1 MMILA
6 YMVFGFTVTQL
17 LVVLTNLIFLQ
28 LFPAANKEFQP
39 LISVLIPARNEE
51 NNIANIIQDI
61 LNQDYQQ
68 FELLVFNDQS
78 TDKTTDIVSSFAKN
92 DNRIH
97 LFHSKGLPNGWLGKN
112 FGCHSL
118 AQKAQGEYLFFIDA
132 DVRLNGSIIT
142 DTLAMTKKYDL
153 GLLTIFPKQKMMS
166 LGEYL
171 TVPNMNF
178 ILLSLL
184 PLILV
189 RKSKFPSLAAANG
202 QFMLFNA
209 GTYRKNLPHQTFK
222 NNKVEDIETA
232 RYFKTKNI
240 KVACLAGDN
249 NVCCRMYKGFEE
261 AVNGFSKNVINF
273 FGNSFLLATIFWL
286 ITTFGIVLV
295 WVVLPIRLFG
305 LYLALLILTRVFIS
319 IVSRQNIIINLLL
332 SLPQQLT
339 MGIFILK
346 AAINKKNKTFQW
358 KGRTIS

>member
-1 MMILA
+1 MLILT
-6 YMVFGFTVTQL
+6 YIVFGFTIVQF

-28 LFPAANKEFQP
+28 IFPAADKKFQP
-39 LISVLIPARNEE
+39 LISILIPARNEE
-51 NNIANIIQDI
+51 ENIANIIQDI

-68 FELLVFNDQS
+68 FELMVFNDQS
-78 TDKTTDIVSSFAKN
+78 TDKTADIVSSFAKN
-92 DNRIH
+92 DKRIH
-97 LFHSKGLPNGWLGKN
+97 LFHSEGLPNGWLGKN

-118 AQKAQGEYLFFIDA
+118 AQKAQGNYLFFIDA
-132 DVRLNGSIIT
+132 DVRLKGSIII

-171 TVPNMNF
+171 TIPNMNF

-189 RKSKFPSLAAANG
+189 RKSKYPSLAAANG
-202 QFMLFNA
+202 QFMLFNTA
-209 GTYRKNLPHQTFK
+209 TYRQNLPHQTFK

-249 NVCCRMYKGFEE
+249 NLCCRMYKGFKE
-261 AVNGFSKNVINF
+261 AVNGFSKNVIMF
-273 FGNSFLLATIFWL
+273 FGNSFVLATIFWL
-286 ITTFGIVLV
+286 VTTFGFVLV
-295 WVVLPIRLFG
+295 WFTLPIRLFG
-305 LYLALLILTRVFIS
+305 FYLALLVLTRVFIS
-319 IVSRQNIIINLLL
+319 IVSRQNIILNLLL

-339 MGIFILK
+339 MGLFILK
-346 AAINKKNKTFQW
+346 AAINKQKKTFQW